1 MVLIYMD
8 GQDKSDQIKDW
19 KICTEKDSDKLMLK
33 VEFPSGKFFYKPL
46 DQCVIEPTIDC
57 KGNLLHNKKKNTFS
71 IIEKAIHYGNKYI
84 VVKYPESEKLYIMES
99 VNAQILYSANFKN
112 GEVF

>member
-57 KGNLLHNKKKNTFS
+57 KGNLLHNKKRIRS
-71 IIEKAIHYGNKYI
+71 
-84 VVKYPESEKLYIMES
+84 VLLRRQYIMEINIS
-99 VNAQILYSANFKN
+99 
-112 GEVF
+112 